1 MALKQP
7 EGCSRFTPHHFWG
20 HIPKKAIMWSD
31 PTQMLPPG
39 HTTLLGIQMMTTT
52 PHIRPWK
59 CQKNGVATIWAF
71 ALFERFFWSLL
82 ISSFLWP
89 QIFYS
94 HLMHTFPIW
103 HMTTHP
109 LLIWTETHTNSHFWK
124 GPLYFTSAIVEMNA
138 LSNSICSRNGYMVWW
153 LDVCFRHALHWYT
166 PFIDEFCT
174 WASPVL
180 DIMANSSK

>member
-39 HTTLLGIQMMTTT
+39 HTTLLGIQMISTT
-52 PHIRPWK
+52 PHSRPWK

-82 ISSFLWP
+82 IPSFLWP
-89 QIFYS
+89 QLFYS

-103 HMTTHP
+103 NLATLPSLNHGISPKYGLRCTPIVISETNP
-109 LLIWTETHTNSHFWK
+109 LLLRSDILEM
-124 GPLYFTSAIVEMNA
+124 SA
-138 LSNSICSRNGYMVWW
+138 LCNSICSGNRYMVWCMFDW
-153 LDVCFRHALHWYT
+153 ELNLEMKV
-166 PFIDEFCT
+166 FI
-174 WASPVL
+174 
-180 DIMANSSK
+180 